1 VLAGTDYFGRRPEPQ
16 FPRLPSQ
23 RKQVL
28 PAVSGSG
35 CRKELALELGC
46 PADSMG
52 DCAKMNT
59 WLLRTVL
66 KTIADNGGNIPN
78 ELLD

>member
-1 VLAGTDYFGRRPEPQ
+1 
-16 FPRLPSQ
+16 
-23 RKQVL
+23 VL

-59 WLLRTVL
+59 WLHRTVL